1 MTLFRV
7 MLLMINTNAEKVNV
21 INTVI
26 LLLPKVFF
34 YPAFLFYLTLSP
46 YAYPQEY
53 NRASVS
59 VSVDNDDLFGRDY
72 GYTHGLT
79 VNTNSKTDNNI
90 DTYIPAPMQRIATY
104 LLLNDNSQKG
114 WGASLGQK
122 IWTPRNISQVDE
134 QKNDR
139 PYAGLLFVKMN
150 LFEYSPILSN
160 KYSLMLGVI
169 GPQSLAESS
178 QIAMHHIISATEP
191 KGWQQQIKN
200 QLVFSFAYERQNVI
214 WRSESSQ
221 NRQYDLSMAWHANL
235 GNFQN
240 EVAFTNTV
248 RWGAQLEQ
256 SFASTS
262 LSQGDFVDES
272 VLSTSR
278 QGYFIYLTIEGRYR
292 HDDITIEG
300 SRPSHVYEVNTQHWQ
315 SSLASGLVY
324 YYQSW
329 GVSLGVIASTPD
341 YKEDTKSYNTTATF
355 KIFYRI

>member
-1 MTLFRV
+1 
-7 MLLMINTNAEKVNV
+7 MLLMIKTKAENVNI
-21 INTVI
+21 INTVF
-26 LLLPKVFF
+26 LLLLQVSL
-34 YPAFLFYLTLSP
+34 YLGILFYLIISP
-46 YAYPQEY
+46 YIYTQEY

-59 VSVDNDDLFGRDY
+59 VSVDNDGLFGRDY

-79 VNTNSKTDNNI
+79 VKTTSKTDNNI

-114 WGASLGQK
+114 WSASLGQK
-122 IWTPRNISQVDE
+122 IWTPRDISQVDE

-139 PYAGLLFVKMN
+139 PYAGLLFIKMN
-150 LFEYSPILSN
+150 LFEYLPILSN
-160 KYSLMLGVI
+160 KYSLMFGVV
-169 GPQSLAESS
+169 GPQALAERS
-178 QIAMHHIISATEP
+178 QIAMHRVISITEP
-191 KGWQQQIKN
+191 KGWQQQLNN
-200 QLVFSFAYERQNVI
+200 QLVFSFGYERQNVI
-214 WRSESSQ
+214 WRSGSSQ
-221 NRQYDLSMAWHANL
+221 NSQYDLSMAGHANF

-240 EVAFTNTV
+240 EVAFTSTL

-262 LSQGDFVDES
+262 LTQGDFVDES

-292 HDDITIEG
+292 YDDITIEG

-329 GVSLGVIASTPD
+329 GVSLAIIASTPD
-341 YKEDTKSYNTTATF
+341 YKEDPKSYNATATF
-355 KIFYRI
+355 EIFYRI